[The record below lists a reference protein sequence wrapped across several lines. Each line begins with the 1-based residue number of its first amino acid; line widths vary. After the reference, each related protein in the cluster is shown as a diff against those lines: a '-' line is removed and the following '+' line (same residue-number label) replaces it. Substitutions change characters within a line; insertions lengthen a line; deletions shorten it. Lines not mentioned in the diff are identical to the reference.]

1 MSDETGEND
10 MPDDDVGARWL
21 IVGFVV
27 CLFLGLGVLG
37 WHYRS
42 TDSTAPMC
50 ASAEAPC
57 GDKSDASAQ

>member
-1 MSDETGEND
+1 
-10 MPDDDVGARWL
+10 MPDDDGNARWL

-42 TDSTAPMC
+42 TDNTIPIC
-50 ASAEAPC
+50 AHAEARC
-57 GDKSDASAQ
+57 GDKDGNTQ